1 MRITNADFIEEVRYI
16 IRITKE
22 SKTNTEVNIL
32 KKINKKTR
40 VSKSELKE
48 LFDKYTGKY
57 WTVEQL
63 EEGRTIIHISS
74 GQRLKAYL
82 HEDDEIEGKYHD
94 EPK

>member
-1 MRITNADFIEEVRYI
+1 MEVCSMRITNTDYIDQVRYI

-32 KKINKKTR
+32 KKINKRTR
-40 VSKSELKE
+40 VPHSELKE

-63 EEGRTIIHISS
+63 EQGRAIIHVSM
-74 GQRLKAYL
+74 GQRLMTYL
-82 HEDDEIEGKYHD
+82 HEDDEIEGK
-94 EPK
+94 